1 MTVELAPTAPHITGP
16 VWQKTADGGWL
27 LPDKTLGWEVLNW
40 WAEYVNSPGPDG
52 GPFIP
57 TLEQARFA
65 LWWYA
70 VDENGKYSFR
80 EGVLRRLKGW
90 GKDPFCAALALV
102 ELCGPVSF
110 SHFDENGNPV
120 GKQRHAAW
128 ITVAAVSQDQTKN
141 TFRLFPVMI
150 TKRLKSEYGLDANRF
165 IIYAENGGCIEAA
178 TSSPA
183 SIEGN
188 RPTLVIENET
198 QWWGTGP
205 AGEVNEGYVMHG
217 AVVGNLTKI
226 PSARRLAICNAHI
239 PGNDTVAERDY
250 DAWQDILGGKSV
262 VTNMLYDAIEAPA
275 DTQVSEIPPQSQDPE
290 GFEIGVAKLREGVEI
305 ARGDSYWLP
314 VDEIVMSILDTKNP
328 ITESRRKFLN
338 QVNATEDSWISP
350 AQWDRLAMTDPLYK
364 LNKGEQITLG
374 FDGSKSNDWT
384 ALVACRVHDGMLFLI
399 NAWNPAMYPNEE
411 VPREEVDA
419 TVRSCFAAYD
429 VVAFR
434 ADVKEFEA
442 YVDLWGNDFKKEVKI
457 NASPNNPVAFDMRG
471 NQKKFAFDCER
482 FLDAVLERELVHDGH
497 AILRTHV
504 LNAKRFPTTYD
515 AIAIRKATKSSKK
528 KIDAAVCA
536 VLAFGARQEFLMSK
550 RSHSTAGEVLGNS
563 NHHNGTGWSLG

>member
-1 MTVELAPTAPHITGP
+1 MSLGNQHPELAPTPPHITGP
-16 VWQKTADGGWL
+16 VWQKTLEGGWH
-27 LPDKTLGWEVLNW
+27 LPEKTLGWEVLNW
-40 WAEYVNSPGPDG
+40 WSEYVNSPGSNG

-57 TLEQARFA
+57 TLEQARFT

-70 VDENGKYSFR
+70 VDDNGRYAYR
-80 EGVLRRLKGW
+80 EGVLRRSKGW
-90 GKDPFCAALALV
+90 GKDPYCAALALV
-102 ELCGPVSF
+102 ELCGPVAF
-110 SHFDENGNPV
+110 SHFDDDGNPV

-141 TFRLFPVMI
+141 TFRLFPVMA
-150 TKRLKSEYGLDANRF
+150 TKRLRTEHRLEINRF
-165 IIYAENGGCIEAA
+165 IIHADNGGCIEAA

-205 AGEVNEGYVMHG
+205 AGETNEGHVMHG
-217 AVVGNLTKI
+217 AVIGNLTKI

-239 PGNDTVAERDY
+239 PGNDTVAEIDY
-250 DAWQDILGGKSV
+250 TAYQEILAGEAV
-262 VTNMLYDAIEAPA
+262 ITNMLYDAIEAPA
-275 DTQVSEIPPQSQDPE
+275 DTPVSEIPRQSIDPE
-290 GFEIGVAKLREGVEI
+290 GFEAGVAKLRQGVEI

-314 VDEIVMSILDTKNP
+314 VEEIVSSILDTKND
-328 ITESRRKFLN
+328 IIESRRKFLN
-338 QVNATEDSWISP
+338 QVNASEDSWISP
-350 AQWDRLAMTDPLYK
+350 SEWDRVVLYDK
-364 LNKGEQITLG
+364 SFALQKGEQITLG

-399 NAWNPAMYPNEE
+399 QSWNPEQYPNGE
-411 VPREEVDA
+411 VPRDHVDA
-419 TVRSCFAAYD
+419 TVRSCFEAYD

-442 YVDLWGNDFKKEVKI
+442 YVDLWGNDFKDRVSV

-471 NQKKFAFDCER
+471 NQKRFAFDCER
-482 FLDAVLERELVHDGH
+482 FLDAVLERELNHDGNP
-497 AILRTHV
+497 ILRAHV
-504 LNAKRFPTTYD
+504 LNAKKFPTTYD
-515 AIAIRKATKSSKK
+515 AIAIRKATKASKK

-550 RSHSTAGEVLGNS
+550 
-563 NHHNGTGWSLG
+563 HNVGQGGVVYA

>member
-1 MTVELAPTAPHITGP
+1 MTVELAPTPPHITGP
-16 VWQKTADGGWL
+16 VWQKTVDGGWH
-27 LPDKTLGWEVLNW
+27 LPEKTLGWEVLNW
-40 WAEYVNSPGPDG
+40 WAEYVNSPGSAG

-57 TLEQARFA
+57 TLEQARFT

-70 VDENGKYSFR
+70 VDENGKYSYR

-102 ELCGPVSF
+102 ELCGPVAF
-110 SHFDENGNPV
+110 SHFDYDGNPV

-150 TKRLKSEYGLDANRF
+150 TKRLKSEHRLEVNRF
-165 IIYAENGGCIEAA
+165 IIHAENGGCIEAA

-205 AGEVNEGYVMHG
+205 AGEVNEGHVMHG
-217 AVVGNLTKI
+217 AVIGNLTKI

-239 PGNDTVAERDY
+239 PGNDTVAEQDY
-250 DAWQDILGGKSV
+250 DAWQDILGGKAV
-262 VTNMLYDAIEAPA
+262 VTNMLYDAVEAPS
-275 DTQVSEIPPQSQDPE
+275 DTPVSEIPPQSQDPE
-290 GFEIGVAKLREGVEI
+290 GFAAGVEKLRQGVEI

-314 VDEIVMSILDTKNP
+314 VDEIVLSILDTKNP

-338 QVNATEDSWISP
+338 QVNASEDSWIAP
-350 AQWDRLAMTDPLYK
+350 TQWDNIVLYDK
-364 LNKGEQITLG
+364 SFALQKGERITLG

-399 NAWNPAMYPNEE
+399 QSWNPEQYPNNE
-411 VPREEVDA
+411 VPRDQVDA
-419 TVRSCFAAYD
+419 TVRSCFQAYD

-434 ADVKEFEA
+434 ADVKEFES
-442 YVDLWGNDFKKEVKI
+442 YVDQWGNDFKDRLSV

-482 FLDAVLERELVHDGH
+482 FLDAVLERELNHDGNP
-497 AILRTHV
+497 ILRAHV

-515 AIAIRKATKSSKK
+515 AIAIRKATKASKK

-536 VLAFGARQEFLMSK
+536 VLAFGARQEFLMS
-550 RSHSTAGEVLGNS
+550 
-563 NHHNGTGWSLG
+563 NHNVGQGGVVFA

>member
-1 MTVELAPTAPHITGP
+1 MTVELAPTPPHITGP
-16 VWQKTADGGWL
+16 VWQKTVDGQWY
-27 LPDKTLGWEVLNW
+27 LPEKTLGWEVLNW
-40 WAEYVNSPGPDG
+40 WAEYVNSPGSSG

-57 TLEQARFA
+57 TLEQARFT

-70 VDENGKYSFR
+70 VDENGKYSYR

-102 ELCGPVSF
+102 ELCGPVAF
-110 SHFDENGNPV
+110 SHFDESGNPV

-150 TKRLKSEYGLDANRF
+150 TKRLKTEHRLEVNRF
-165 IIYAENGGCIEAA
+165 IIHAENGGCIEAA

-205 AGEVNEGYVMHG
+205 AGEVNEGHVMHG
-217 AVVGNLTKI
+217 AVIGNLTKI

-239 PGNDTVAERDY
+239 PGNDTVAEQDY
-250 DAWQDILGGKSV
+250 DAWQDILGGKAV
-262 VTNMLYDAIEAPA
+262 VTNMLYDAVEAPS
-275 DTQVSEIPPQSQDPE
+275 DTPVSEIPPQSQDPE
-290 GFEIGVAKLREGVEI
+290 GFAAGVEKLRQGVEI

-314 VDEIVMSILDTKNP
+314 VDEIVLSILDTKNP

-338 QVNATEDSWISP
+338 QVNASEDSWIAP
-350 AQWDRLAMTDPLYK
+350 TQWDNIVLYDK
-364 LNKGEQITLG
+364 SFALQKGERITLG

-399 NAWNPAMYPNEE
+399 QSWNPEQYPNNE
-411 VPREEVDA
+411 VPRDQVDA
-419 TVRSCFAAYD
+419 TVRSCFQAYD

-434 ADVKEFEA
+434 ADVKEFES
-442 YVDLWGNDFKKEVKI
+442 YVDQWGNDFKDRLSV

-482 FLDAVLERELVHDGH
+482 FLDAVLERELNHDGNP
-497 AILRTHV
+497 ILRAHV

-515 AIAIRKATKSSKK
+515 AIAIRKATKASKK

-536 VLAFGARQEFLMSK
+536 VLAFGARQEFLMS
-550 RSHSTAGEVLGNS
+550 
-563 NHHNGTGWSLG
+563 NHNVGQGGVVFA

>member
-1 MTVELAPTAPHITGP
+1 MTVELAPTPPHITGP
-16 VWQKTADGGWL
+16 VWQKTVDGGWH
-27 LPDKTLGWEVLNW
+27 LPEKTLGWEVLNW
-40 WAEYVNSPGPDG
+40 WAEYVNSPGSAG

-57 TLEQARFA
+57 TLEQARFT

-70 VDENGKYSFR
+70 VDENGKYSYR

-102 ELCGPVSF
+102 ELCGPVAF
-110 SHFDENGNPV
+110 SHFDESGNPV

-141 TFRLFPVMI
+141 TFRLFPVMA
-150 TKRLKSEYGLDANRF
+150 TKRLRTEHRLEINRF
-165 IIYAENGGCIEAA
+165 IIHAENGGCIEAA

-205 AGEVNEGYVMHG
+205 AGEVNEGHVMHG
-217 AVVGNLTKI
+217 AVIGNLTKI

-239 PGNDTVAERDY
+239 PGNDTVAEQDY
-250 DAWQDILGGKSV
+250 DAWQDILGGKAV
-262 VTNMLYDAIEAPA
+262 VTNMLYDAVEAPS
-275 DTQVSEIPPQSQDPE
+275 DTPVSEIPPQSQDPE
-290 GFEIGVAKLREGVEI
+290 GFAAGVEKLRQGVEI

-314 VDEIVMSILDTKNP
+314 VDEIVLSILDTKNP

-338 QVNATEDSWISP
+338 QVNASEDSWIAP
-350 AQWDRLAMTDPLYK
+350 TQWDRIALYDK
-364 LNKGEQITLG
+364 SFALQKGERITLG

-399 NAWNPAMYPNEE
+399 QSWNPEQYPNNE
-411 VPREEVDA
+411 VPRDHVDA
-419 TVRSCFAAYD
+419 TVRSCFQAYD

-434 ADVKEFEA
+434 ADVKEFES
-442 YVDLWGNDFKKEVKI
+442 YVDQWGNDFKDRLSV

-482 FLDAVLERELVHDGH
+482 FLDAVLERELNHDGNP
-497 AILRTHV
+497 ILRAHV

-515 AIAIRKATKSSKK
+515 AIAIRKATKASKK

-536 VLAFGARQEFLMSK
+536 VLAFGARQEFLMS
-550 RSHSTAGEVLGNS
+550 
-563 NHHNGTGWSLG
+563 NHNVGQGGVVFA

>member
-1 MTVELAPTAPHITGP
+1 MTVELAPTPPHITGP
-16 VWQKTADGGWL
+16 VWQRTTDGGWY
-27 LPDKTLGWEVLNW
+27 LPEKTLGWEVLNW
-40 WAEYVNSPGPDG
+40 WAEYVNSPGSAG

-57 TLEQARFA
+57 TLEQARFT

-70 VDENGKYSFR
+70 VDENGKYSYR

-102 ELCGPVSF
+102 ELCGPVAF
-110 SHFDENGNPV
+110 SHFDESGNPV

-150 TKRLKSEYGLDANRF
+150 TKRLKTEHRLEVNRF
-165 IIYAENGGCIEAA
+165 IIHAENGGCIEAA

-205 AGEVNEGYVMHG
+205 AGEVNEGHVMHG
-217 AVVGNLTKI
+217 AVIGNLTKI

-239 PGNDTVAERDY
+239 PGNDTVAEQDY
-250 DAWQDILGGKSV
+250 DAWQDILGGKAV
-262 VTNMLYDAIEAPA
+262 VTNMLYDAVEAPS
-275 DTQVSEIPPQSQDPE
+275 DTPVSEIPPQSQDPE
-290 GFEIGVAKLREGVEI
+290 GFEAGVAKLRLGVEI

-314 VDEIVMSILDTKNP
+314 VDEIVLSILDTKNP

-338 QVNATEDSWISP
+338 QVNASEDSWIAP
-350 AQWDRLAMTDPLYK
+350 TQWDRIALYDK
-364 LNKGEQITLG
+364 SFALQKGERITLG

-399 NAWNPAMYPNEE
+399 QSWNPEQYPNNE
-411 VPREEVDA
+411 VPRDHVDA
-419 TVRSCFAAYD
+419 TVRSCFQAYD

-434 ADVKEFEA
+434 ADVKEFES
-442 YVDLWGNDFKKEVKI
+442 YVDQWGNDFKDRLSV

-471 NQKKFAFDCER
+471 NQKRFAFDCER
-482 FLDAVLERELVHDGH
+482 FLDAVLERELNHDGNP
-497 AILRTHV
+497 ILRAHV

-515 AIAIRKATKSSKK
+515 AIAIRKATKASKK

-536 VLAFGARQEFLMSK
+536 VLAFGARQEFLMS
-550 RSHSTAGEVLGNS
+550 
-563 NHHNGTGWSLG
+563 NHNVGQGGVVFA

>member
-1 MTVELAPTAPHITGP
+1 MTVELAPTPPHITGP
-16 VWQKTADGGWL
+16 VWQRTTDGGWY
-27 LPDKTLGWEVLNW
+27 LPEKTLGWEVLNW
-40 WAEYVNSPGPDG
+40 WAEYVNSPGSAG

-57 TLEQARFA
+57 TLEQARFT

-70 VDENGKYSFR
+70 VDENGKYSYR

-102 ELCGPVSF
+102 ELCGPVAF
-110 SHFDENGNPV
+110 SHFDDDGNPV

-150 TKRLKSEYGLDANRF
+150 TKRLKTEHRLEVNRF
-165 IIYAENGGCIEAA
+165 IIHAENGGCIEAA

-205 AGEVNEGYVMHG
+205 AGEVNEGHVMHG
-217 AVVGNLTKI
+217 AVIGNLTKI

-239 PGNDTVAERDY
+239 PGNDTVAEQDY
-250 DAWQDILGGKSV
+250 DAWQDILGGKAV
-262 VTNMLYDAIEAPA
+262 VTNMLYDAVEAPS
-275 DTQVSEIPPQSQDPE
+275 DTPVSEIPPQSQDPE
-290 GFEIGVAKLREGVEI
+290 GFEAGVAKLRLGVEI

-314 VDEIVMSILDTKNP
+314 VDEIVLSILDTKNP

-338 QVNATEDSWISP
+338 QVNASEDSWIAP
-350 AQWDRLAMTDPLYK
+350 TQWDRIALYDK
-364 LNKGEQITLG
+364 SFALQKGERITLG

-399 NAWNPAMYPNEE
+399 QSWNPEQYPNNE
-411 VPREEVDA
+411 VPRDHVDA
-419 TVRSCFAAYD
+419 TVRSCFQAYD

-434 ADVKEFEA
+434 ADVKEFES
-442 YVDLWGNDFKKEVKI
+442 YVDQWGNDFKDRLSV

-482 FLDAVLERELVHDGH
+482 FLDAVLERELNHDGNP
-497 AILRTHV
+497 ILRAHV

-515 AIAIRKATKSSKK
+515 AIAIRKATKASKK

-536 VLAFGARQEFLMSK
+536 VLAFGARQEFLMS
-550 RSHSTAGEVLGNS
+550 
-563 NHHNGTGWSLG
+563 NHNVGQGGVVFA